1 MFRRLTLSNVTKQQ
15 SWVPAEAMSGT
26 SSPRIPSRD
35 MHGGT
40 FCRGLRKSARYPE
53 TPRDLQLW
61 VLLPPR
67 LKGQGM
73 WGLEP
78 SEGRRPRAGAP
89 QPEQQSWRVTGLA
102 RAGHHGRRERGTNTP
117 DSPLLPSHWRLGLPG
132 HREGYRPLAPEWGSG
147 GHCLSLALRP

>member
-1 MFRRLTLSNVTKQQ
+1 MFRMLTLSNVTKQQ
-15 SWVPAEAMSGT
+15 SWVPADAMSGT

-78 SEGRRPRAGAP
+78 VRAGG
-89 QPEQQSWRVTGLA
+89 PELGPPSLSNSHGGSQALLEPGTM
-102 RAGHHGRRERGTNTP
+102 AG
-117 DSPLLPSHWRLGLPG
+117 
-132 HREGYRPLAPEWGSG
+132 GSG
-147 GHCLSLALRP
+147 EQILQTLPCCLLIGGWASPGTEKDTDPWLLSGVLGATV